1 MSTHGLSKMFVVCVA
16 HIFLL
21 NRCFGGWVQV
31 GPTSGWLG
39 GFAFS
44 GVSCPQFTTC
54 FFFINS
60 LHESSWN
67 FGPPLAI
74 QKMLPSHC
82 HIFHNTYL
90 PNLNGLFQ
98 GFQWVSQLSGGEGFK
113 KQWLWYAP
121 HRGGGC
127 WDISLIDLDI
137 KLNNSRSQ
145 NPGQLWEGTTS
156 MCKLIIIGL
165 RRL

>member
-54 FFFINS
+54 KLLELWTPVGNS
-60 LHESSWN
+60 EN
-67 FGPPLAI
+67 
-74 QKMLPSHC
+74 C
-82 HIFHNTYL
+82 HIFHNAYL

-98 GFQWVSQLSGGEGFK
+98 GFQWVSQLSGGQEFK
-113 KQWLWYAP
+113 Q
-121 HRGGGC
+121 
-127 WDISLIDLDI
+127 
-137 KLNNSRSQ
+137 Q
-145 NPGQLWEGTTS
+145 
-156 MCKLIIIGL
+156 
-165 RRL
+165 